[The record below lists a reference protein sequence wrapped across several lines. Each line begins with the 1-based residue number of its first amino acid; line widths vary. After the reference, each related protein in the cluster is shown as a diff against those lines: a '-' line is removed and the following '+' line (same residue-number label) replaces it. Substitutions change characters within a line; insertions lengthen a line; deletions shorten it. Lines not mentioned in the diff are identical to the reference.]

1 MQLSR
6 LKRIYFETSALN
18 SFKEKF
24 GWEVAL
30 NTKAYQ
36 NLRGRGYFISPLVIF
51 EVLSTKDATRREEL
65 IFFAQHLFEASLLP
79 SPEELIVNFIDGGC
93 KRTEPEYDLVSKTQT
108 ADHWRRICA
117 DRRKT
122 LLYDEAAVQSRSSF
136 LRVLGKLLFDF
147 HNHTDVAIA
156 KSGILEGANLTVFGL
171 MESYKLASQADLAHA
186 GSRQHAGLVTLL
198 VVLILCG
205 GISVDSTPIEAF
217 WAARGIEKLEERI
230 HFTFINYPQLVSYG
244 PFHLLAAMISVHTD
258 RTFSRG
264 MIFDC
269 FHAIYAVYSDT
280 LLTADVHFTE
290 MRERLGTDSP
300 ISQKIIHVDEIEINW
315 VRTSDPPEPKGWL
328 DP

>member
-1 MQLSR
+1 MLPRR
-6 LKRIYFETSALN
+6 LQRIYFETSALN

-51 EVLSTKDATRREEL
+51 EVLSTKDANRREEL
-65 IFFAQHLFEASLLP
+65 IFFAQHLFEATLLP
-79 SPEELIVNFIDGGC
+79 SPEELIVNFIEGGC
-93 KRTEPEYDLVSKTQT
+93 KRTEPEYDLVSKGQI

-122 LLYDEAAVQSRSSF
+122 LLYDEAAIQSRSAL
-136 LRVLGKLLFDF
+136 LRKLGKLLFDF
-147 HNHTDVAIA
+147 HSHKDVAVSKNDTLA
-156 KSGILEGANLTVFGL
+156 GANLTVFGL
-171 MESYKLASQADLAHA
+171 VHSYKLASEADLADPET
-186 GSRQHAGLVTLL
+186 RQHVGLVTLL
-198 VVLILCG
+198 IVLILCG
-205 GISVDSTPIEAF
+205 VVTVDGSPIQAF
-217 WAARGIEKLEERI
+217 WKSRGVEKLEQRI
-230 HFTFINYPQLVSYG
+230 HFTLTNYPQLVTYG

-280 LLTADVHFTE
+280 LLTADAHFTD
-290 MRERLGTDSP
+290 MRERLGKGAP
-300 ISQKIIHVDEIEINW
+300 IYHKIRHVDEIEINW
-315 VRTSDPPEPKGWL
+315 VETNEPPEPKGWL
-328 DP
+328 DT